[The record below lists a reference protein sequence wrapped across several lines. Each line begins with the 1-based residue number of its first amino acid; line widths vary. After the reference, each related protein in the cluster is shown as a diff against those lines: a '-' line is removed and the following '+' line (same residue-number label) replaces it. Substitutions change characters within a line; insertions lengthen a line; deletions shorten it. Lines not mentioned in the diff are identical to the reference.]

1 VKRLFLFAVAGGLG
15 FVSDAGMLAFLIWA
29 TPIGPFWARVVAI
42 AFAMCV
48 TWIFNRSLT
57 FGRSDHSL
65 AAEGARYGGVGIVSA
80 LFNYAIY
87 SAILLLFPG
96 LYPVIAAAIASVAA
110 MGVSWFGYSR
120 LVFGR

>member
-1 VKRLFLFAVAGGLG
+1 VKRLFLFSMAGGLG

-29 TPIGPFWARVVAI
+29 TPIGPFWARVIAI
-42 AFAMCV
+42 AFAMSV

-57 FGRSDHSL
+57 FGKSGRSL
-65 AAEGARYGGVGIVSA
+65 ASEGARYGGVGIFSA
-80 LFNYAIY
+80 LVNYAIY
-87 SAILLLFPG
+87 SAILIAFPG

>member
-1 VKRLFLFAVAGGLG
+1 MKRLFLFTVAGGLG
-15 FVSDAGMLAFLIWA
+15 FVSDAGMLALLIWA
-29 TPIGPFWARVVAI
+29 MPIGPFWARVVAI

-57 FGRSDHSL
+57 FGKSDRSL
-65 AAEGARYGGVGIVSA
+65 ASEGARYGGVGLVSA
-80 LFNYAIY
+80 LANYAIY
-87 SAILLLFPG
+87 SAILLGFPG

-110 MGVSWFGYSR
+110 MGLSWFGYSR